1 MWLCHVA
8 SWLCRR
14 VLFWFSW
21 IGRVW
26 LMGDKVSSLSFKGAG
41 CVYSGIQNQWLLFY
55 NWKKLCACQL
65 VIGSS
70 FPLFCF
76 ISSAWLLLLC
86 LDLLGSVCCPA
97 CVLYLPVF
105 KVLNLLLG
113 TVHNW
118 RRSFGVWLCID
129 VIT

>member
-26 LMGDKVSSLSFKGAG
+26 LMGDK
-41 CVYSGIQNQWLLFY
+41 QWLLFY

-86 LDLLGSVCCPA
+86 LDLLGSVCCPVGGYGA
-97 CVLYLPVF
+97 LCLCFDKFSLSPLLLLCLGLLRLLCVLLVF
-105 KVLNLLLG
+105 FKNLNVVFMIG
-113 TVHNW
+113 
-118 RRSFGVWLCID
+118 
-129 VIT
+129 

>member
-1 MWLCHVA
+1 MGFGLAWLGFLVA

-14 VLFWFSW
+14 VLFWFCW

-26 LMGDKVSSLSFKGAG
+26 LMGDK
-41 CVYSGIQNQWLLFY
+41 
-55 NWKKLCACQL
+55 L

-86 LDLLGSVCCPA
+86 LDLLGSLCCPA
-97 CVLYLPVF
+97 CVLHLPVF
-105 KVLNLLLG
+105 KVLNRLLG